1 MAASILIIEDNQANI
16 RIVELCLKARGHT
29 LLMACDD
36 ETALRLA
43 EEGHPDLIVMGVQL
57 RDEAGLQ
64 LLKRIKQKE
73 QLRSVP
79 SLAIS
84 AHAMPGDREEILSA
98 GFDAYVS
105 KPVNTRQLPLIID
118 EMLQGGKAHGRQN
131 PRG

>member
-1 MAASILIIEDNQANI
+1 MAANILIIEDNQANV
-16 RIVELCLKARGHT
+16 RIIELCIRARGHT
-29 LLMACDD
+29 LLVACDD

-43 EEGHPDLIVMGVQL
+43 EEGHLDLIVMGIQL
-57 RDEAGLQ
+57 HDESGLQ
-64 LLKRIKQKE
+64 LLKRIKEKE

>member
-84 AHAMPGDREEILSA
+84 AHAMPGDKERILSA
-98 GFDAYVS
+98 GFDAYIS